1 MDVDVRILTADDV
14 DAAWRLAQDAFHAPE
29 GDATRWKRSAR
40 PERMHGAFVDDRLVA
55 LCRSHAFG
63 QFFGGR
69 PVPMAGLA
77 SVVVEHEQR
86 GRGYASAVVRH
97 ALDAMRAR
105 GEAISSLMPATTR
118 LYRGLGWEVAGVHG
132 AQRIGTRNLSLLP
145 AGDAAPI
152 RRATLDD
159 LAAIQSCYGAV
170 AAERD
175 GMLDRPDWWWDHTI
189 TSRMPGMAISVVDGD
204 DGDAV
209 DGYAVWE
216 RTDAAEGH
224 GITVHEVVARRSDAA
239 IALWRLFGGTASQV
253 REVEYF
259 APPEDP
265 LFLLLPE
272 QDQRPSWYLR
282 WMLRIVDLPLAVAAR
297 GWRPGV
303 RVEVD
308 LDVRDRHAP
317 WNDGRWRLHV
327 DDGVASIDKGGIG
340 SVHVSIN
347 ALAAMYSGYASATSL
362 ARLGLV
368 SGASTRELGALDAL
382 LAGPTPWLQDFF

>member
-1 MDVDVRILTADDV
+1 
-14 DAAWRLAQDAFHAPE
+14 
-29 GDATRWKRSAR
+29 
-40 PERMHGAFVDDRLVA
+40 
-55 LCRSHAFG
+55 
-63 QFFGGR
+63 
-69 PVPMAGLA
+69 
-77 SVVVEHEQR
+77 
-86 GRGYASAVVRH
+86 
-97 ALDAMRAR
+97 
-105 GEAISSLMPATTR
+105 MPATTR

-132 AQRIGTRNLSLLP
+132 AQRIGTRHLSLLP
-145 AGDAAPI
+145 AGDAVPI
-152 RRATLDD
+152 RRASLDD
-159 LAAIQSCYGAV
+159 LAAIQACYGAV

-189 TSRMPGMAISVVDGD
+189 TSRMPGMAISVVDGERD
-204 DGDAV
+204 DGV

-216 RTDAAEGH
+216 RTDRPAGSARGAGGPRSEGH
-224 GITVHEVVARRSDAA
+224 GITVHEVVARRPDAA
-239 IALWRLFGGTASQV
+239 IALWRLFGGAASQV

-282 WMLRIVDLPLAVAAR
+282 WMLRVVDLPLAVEAR

-327 DDGVASIDKGGIG
+327 DDGVATIEKGGTG
-340 SVHVSIN
+340 AVHLSIN

-368 SGASTRELGALDAL
+368 SGASPRELGALDAL